1 MGEFRFRLPDD
12 WILASRQASSIH
24 VVGLD
29 GIPWP
34 CRVFTEGN
42 TLVVRRNRDESGK
55 IYIAYPFDG
64 YGEFTICTGSL
75 PERSEP
81 YDLLTELARG
91 TLNRLR
97 NQISIW
103 KEGGL
108 VISEEIARSTS
119 EAIELLGSS
128 ILASDHTV
136 KDKHAREAV
145 HKTMGIVFLLSRDFG
160 DQVSKYRV
168 EHPESSQFWI
178 AAAAAADLVEFE
190 RSANHAGFEL
200 VQLTTGVLNPWQIS
214 SVESQTN
221 PKRIIVGPFL
231 DASAGGMDDDLIRM
245 DDFDQRKRRILSDC
259 RMAIE
264 NLPAT
269 TSLLHVVS
277 GLNGL
282 GHRHLGYPQQLELTI
297 DMLHLIEESTCETP
311 NLISFDFPW
320 AERLASSVGGIHPLQ
335 IADTLLRQGLGVSFL
350 GLDINLDYWPGGS
363 VVRDPLQWIDMID
376 IWSQLGLPLVICFRI
391 PTGSQMSPTKDPNRI
406 VNEVRSNLTDQVRL
420 DLLETIV
427 PMMIARQ
434 SVHGMIFQ
442 QWCDSDDLRFPNG
455 GLVEDDG
462 SQKAIVDVLTGL
474 RERYLS

>member
-12 WILASRQASSIH
+12 WMLASRQASSIH

-34 CRVFTEGN
+34 CRVFTEGK
-42 TLVVRRNRDESGK
+42 TLVIRRNRDESGK
-55 IYIAYPFDG
+55 IYIAYPFER

-75 PERSEP
+75 PERSES

-97 NQISIW
+97 NQISNW

-108 VISEEIARSTS
+108 SISEEVTETTS
-119 EAIELLGSS
+119 EAISLLGKS
-128 ILASDHTV
+128 ILASDHAA
-136 KDKHAREAV
+136 KDQHAREAV
-145 HKTMGIVFLLSRDFG
+145 AKAFDIVFLLSRQFG
-160 DQVSKYRV
+160 DQVSRFRV
-168 EHPESSQFWI
+168 DHADFSQFWI
-178 AAAAAADLVEFE
+178 GAAASDSLEFE
-190 RSANHAGFEL
+190 SSANQVGFEL
-200 VQLTTGVLNPWQIS
+200 VQLKPENLNPIQLS
-214 SVESQTN
+214 SIENQPN
-221 PKRIIVGPFL
+221 PKRMIVGPFL
-231 DASAGGMDDDLIRM
+231 DASAGGLDEELIRM
-245 DDFDQRKRRILSDC
+245 DDFEQRKRRILSDC
-259 RMAIE
+259 RTAIE
-264 NLPAT
+264 NLPES

-282 GHRHLGYPQQLELTI
+282 GHRHLGYPQQLQLAI
-297 DMLHLIEESTCETP
+297 DMLHLIEESSCEVP

-391 PTGSQMSPTKDPNRI
+391 PIGNATSPASDPNRI
-406 VNEVRSNLTDQVRL
+406 VSEVRSNLSDQVRL

-427 PMMIARQ
+427 PMMIARP
-434 SVHGMIFQ
+434 SVHGMIFR

-455 GLVEDDG
+455 GLAKDDG
-462 SQKAIVDVLTGL
+462 SRKAIVDLLIDL
-474 RERYLS
+474 RDRYLS